1 METPDNGFAPLPE
14 CGGCEAGLGACEFL
28 LPTLDGR
35 GCLALSH
42 LGRFLVKFAPVHL
55 GQDARLFTGALE
67 APQGDV
73 EGFIVS
79 HSY

>member
-1 METPDNGFAPLPE
+1 METPDDGFAPLAE
-14 CGGCEAGLGACEFL
+14 CRGYKAGLGAGEFL
-28 LPTLDGR
+28 LPAFDGR
-35 GCLALSH
+35 GCFTLPH

-73 EGFIVS
+73 EGFVVS